1 MKRIDADWL
10 KNADT
15 QRVFEVFES
24 ANYQAF
30 AVGGCVRN
38 TLLGVPVRDIDI
50 ATSATPA
57 ETTRL
62 AKRAGMKAIPTG
74 FDHGTVTVVV
84 NEKPFE
90 VTTFRRDVETD
101 GRRAIVAF
109 TDSMEE
115 DARRRDF
122 TMNALYADASG
133 QVHDPLGGMPDLI
146 AHRVRFIENANER
159 IKEDALRSLRF
170 FRFHAQYG
178 DPSEGLDPDALSA
191 ISKNVSAL
199 DGLAGERIGAEML
212 KLLATPDPAPSLAGM
227 AVTGAL
233 IAVLPGA
240 SSQWVAPLVHLETE
254 AGQPPD
260 ALRRLATLGGEDPN
274 DRWRLSRADS
284 RKRIQLTELALGN
297 ASISEVAWRHGKD
310 IAWSVI
316 LIRHAMSE
324 QPLPRDTAQAIQN
337 AADADFPLKAKDLI
351 EHLSGPAL
359 GAALRRA
366 ENAWIESNFLLSQD
380 SLLEVALKEG

>member
-10 KNADT
+10 KNAET
-15 QRVFEVFES
+15 QRVFEILQS
-24 ANYQAF
+24 ANHQAF

-38 TLLGVPVRDIDI
+38 TLLGVPVNDIDI

-62 AKRAGMKAIPTG
+62 AERAGKKAIPTG
-74 FDHGTVTVVV
+74 FDHGTVTVVID
-84 NEKPFE
+84 EKPFE

-109 TDSMEE
+109 TDNMEE

-122 TMNALYADASG
+122 TMNAIYADASG
-133 QVHDPLGGMPDLI
+133 HVHDPLGGMPDLL
-146 AHRVRFIENANER
+146 AHRVRFIENADER

-178 DPSEGLDPDALSA
+178 DPSERLDPDALSA
-191 ISKNVSAL
+191 ISQNVAAL

-233 IAVLPGA
+233 MRVLPGA
-240 SSQWVAPLVHLETE
+240 STQWVAPLVHLEKE
-254 AGQPPD
+254 AGQPAD
-260 ALRRLATLGGEDPN
+260 ALRRLATLGGDDPN
-274 DRWRLSRADS
+274 QRWRLSRADA
-284 RKRIQLTELALGN
+284 RKRSQLTELASGTV
-297 ASISEVAWRHGKD
+297 SISEVAWRYGKD
-310 IAWSVI
+310 TAWSVV
-316 LIRHAMSE
+316 LIRQALSE
-324 QPLPRDTAQAIQN
+324 QQLPGGIAESIRN
-337 AADADFPLKAKDLI
+337 AAAAEFPLKTKDLMA
-351 EHLSGPAL
+351 HHAGPAL

-366 ENAWIESNFLLSQD
+366 EKAWIESNFLLSRD
-380 SLLEVALKEG
+380 ALIGIALKEG